1 MPHVFSESPPAAAVS
16 RVYKGEFSQLL
27 RVFRLLLLSSA
38 SRLLVCQS
46 LQASTDDPIRT
57 AELQRRAMLG
67 NVGQREREMR
77 TRQEDQQRQFS
88 VMFNQLV
95 EAINNFA
102 SRYNA
107 GQGTVWPKREADKLG
122 KAMRRI
128 QQFEKSLRD
137 DPAPFTVPERQAVN

>member
-1 MPHVFSESPPAAAVS
+1 MPFNLSAKWRMSLVKARRRRRPFPESTKES
-16 RVYKGEFSQLL
+16 SLKLL
-27 RVFRLLLLSSA
+27 RVFLLLLLSSA

-46 LQASTDDPIRT
+46 LQASTGDPIRT

-67 NVGQREREMR
+67 SAGQREREMQA
-77 TRQEDQQRQFS
+77 RQEDQQRQFS

-102 SRYNA
+102 GRYNA
-107 GQGTVWPKREADKLG
+107 GRGTVWPKREADKLG

-128 QQFEKSLRD
+128 QQF
-137 DPAPFTVPERQAVN
+137 